1 MPISEGPG
9 RPTTE
14 ADDRPSVAS
23 LIDEMQENRAVLVER
38 LRESALAL
46 DGVEERVLYDGFCR
60 EWTPAYYLGKT
71 QLFHIHNFGSELRA
85 TVFVGINTL
94 QPLIMH
100 AQEISPGLRQTVSTA
115 SGGHATKQ
123 VKFPIHTEADVVEF
137 MELVRV
143 KVDYARS

>member
-1 MPISEGPG
+1 MPKRVGAG
-9 RPTTE
+9 RPETA
-14 ADDRPSVAS
+14 ADDRPSVPS
-23 LIDEMQENRAVLVER
+23 LIGEMREDRAALVER
-38 LRESALAL
+38 LREAALSL
-46 DGVEERVLYDGFCR
+46 GGVEERVLFDAFCR

-85 TVFVGINTL
+85 TVFVGVNTL

-100 AQEISPGLRQTVSTA
+100 AQEISPGLRQTVSTT

-123 VKFPIHTEADVVEF
+123 VRFPIYSEADVDEF

-143 KVDYARS
+143 KLDYAGS

>member
-1 MPISEGPG
+1 M
-9 RPTTE
+9 
-14 ADDRPSVAS
+14 
-23 LIDEMQENRAVLVER
+23 VER
-38 LRESALAL
+38 LRDSALSL
-46 DGVEERVLYDGFCR
+46 SDVEERVLYDAFCR
-60 EWTPAYYLGKT
+60 EWTPAYYLAKT

-100 AQEISPGLRQTVSTA
+100 AQEISLGLRNTVSTT

-123 VKFPIHTEADVVEF
+123 VKFPIHDAADVDEF

-143 KVDYARS
+143 KLDYAGSLALRASTPWDSSGPFSTCW

>member
-1 MPISEGPG
+1 MPKTKILG
-9 RPTTE
+9 RLTTE
-14 ADDRPSVAS
+14 GDDRPSVES
-23 LIDEMQENRAVLVER
+23 LIDEMEENRAVLVER

-85 TVFVGINTL
+85 TVFVGVNTL
-94 QPLIMH
+94 QPLIMN
-100 AQEISPGLRQTVSTA
+100 AQEISPGLRQTVSTT

-123 VKFPIHTEADVVEF
+123 VKFPICTEADVVEF

-143 KVDYARS
+143 KQDYAR